1 MWSTVT
7 VYIARRFAQS
17 VVILLGVTLLT
28 FMLLHL
34 IPGGPARG
42 ILGPRAT
49 AGQIAAFEQA
59 NGLNK
64 SVFQQYVLYLDHL
77 LHGNFGYSYKLN
89 QTVSS
94 VFVQDL
100 PKSLALV
107 GPPTVLALAIGVLL
121 GICQSQ
127 RRDKRD
133 DHLITGVGYVLYAM
147 PDFWL
152 AFILIDLFALRLFW
166 LPPIAP
172 SSPSWTAAFTDA
184 KAMILPWA
192 TLTLVSIAVF
202 SRYMRSSALD
212 ALSQDHI
219 RTAQA
224 KGAQRGRIL
233 RKHVIRNASIP
244 IITLIGLSIPG
255 LLSGAI
261 LEEVVFNYPGIG
273 LATYNAALVKD
284 YPILLGTTLVFGSLT
299 IAGNLVADIAY
310 AYADPRV
317 RFA

>member
-1 MWSTVT
+1 MTAF
-7 VYIARRFAQS
+7 IARRIAQS

-28 FMLLHL
+28 FVLLHL
-34 IPGGPARG
+34 LPGGPALG

-49 AGQIAAFEQA
+49 PEQIAAFEQA

-64 SVFQQYVLYLDHL
+64 SVPQQYILYLSHL

-89 QTVSS
+89 QTVGS
-94 VFVQDL
+94 VLAQDL

-107 GPPTVLALAIGVLL
+107 GPPTVLSLAIGVPL
-121 GICQSQ
+121 GLWQSQ
-127 RRDKRD
+127 RRDKLD

-152 AFILIDLFALRLFW
+152 AYILIDIFALRLFW
-166 LPPIAP
+166 LPPNAP
-172 SSPSWTAAFTDA
+172 SSPTWTAAFTDA

-212 ALSQDHI
+212 AMSQDYI
-219 RTAQA
+219 RTARA

-244 IITLIGLSIPG
+244 IITLVGLSIPG

-284 YPILLGTTLVFGSLT
+284 YPILLGTTIVFGALT

-317 RFA
+317 RLA

>member
-1 MWSTVT
+1 MTAH
-7 VYIARRFAQS
+7 IARRFAQAI
-17 VVILLGVTLLT
+17 VILLGVTLLT

-49 AGQIAAFEQA
+49 AGQIAAFERA
-59 NGLNK
+59 NGLNLP
-64 SVFQQYVLYLDHL
+64 VLQQYVIYLGHL

-89 QTVSS
+89 QTVAS
-94 VFVQDL
+94 VFAQDL
-100 PKSLALV
+100 PKSMALV
-107 GPPTVLALAIGVLL
+107 GPPLVASIAIGVPL
-121 GICQSQ
+121 GLWQSQ
-127 RRDKRD
+127 RRDKLD

-152 AFILIDLFALRLFW
+152 AFILIDLFALRLYW

-172 SSPSWTAAFTDA
+172 ESPTWTAAFTDA

-212 ALSQDHI
+212 AMSQDYI
-219 RTAQA
+219 RTARA
-224 KGAQRGRIL
+224 KGAQRGRVL
-233 RKHVIRNASIP
+233 RKHVIRNACIP

-261 LEEVVFNYPGIG
+261 IEEVVFNYPGIG
-273 LATYNAALVKD
+273 LATYNAALIKD
-284 YPILLGTTLVFGSLT
+284 YPILLGTTIVFGALT
-299 IAGNLVADIAY
+299 IAGNLIADIAY
-310 AYADPRV
+310 AFADPRV
-317 RFA
+317 RLA

>member
-1 MWSTVT
+1 MIA
-7 VYIARRFAQS
+7 YIARRFVQAI
-17 VVILLGVTLLT
+17 VILLGVTLLT
-28 FMLLHL
+28 FILLHA

-49 AGQIAAFEQA
+49 PGQIAEFEQV

-64 SVFQQYVLYLDHL
+64 SVIQQYLLYLGHL

-89 QTVSS
+89 QTVGS
-94 VFVQDL
+94 VFAQDL

-107 GPPTVLALAIGVLL
+107 GPPTFLSLAIGVPL
-121 GICQSQ
+121 GIWQSQ
-127 RRDKRD
+127 RRDKLD

-152 AFILIDLFALRLFW
+152 AFILIDIFALRLFW
-166 LPPIAP
+166 LPPNAP
-172 SSPSWTAAFTDA
+172 YSPTWTAAFTDA

-212 ALSQDHI
+212 ALSQDYI
-219 RTAQA
+219 RTARA
-224 KGAQRGRIL
+224 KGAQRGRVL

-244 IITLIGLSIPG
+244 IITLVGLSIPG

-273 LATYNAALVKD
+273 LATYNAALDKD
-284 YPILLGTTLVFGSLT
+284 YPILLGTTIVFGALT
-299 IAGNLVADIAY
+299 IVGNLVADIAY

-317 RFA
+317 RLA

>member
-1 MWSTVT
+1 MAS
-7 VYIARRFAQS
+7 YIARRFVQS
-17 VVILLGVTLLT
+17 VMILLGVTLLT
-28 FMLLHL
+28 FLLLHL

-42 ILGPRAT
+42 ILGPRAGP
-49 AGQIAAFEQA
+49 GQIAAFERA
-59 NGLNK
+59 NDLDK
-64 SVFQQYVLYLDHL
+64 PVFQQFLLYVGHL
-77 LHGNFGYSYKLN
+77 IHGNFGYSYKLN

-94 VFVQDL
+94 IFAQDL

-107 GPPTVLALAIGVLL
+107 GPPTVLSLAIGVLL
-121 GICQSQ
+121 GIWQAQ
-127 RRDKRD
+127 RRDKPD
-133 DHLITGVGYVLYAM
+133 DHIITGIGYVLYSM

-152 AFILIDLFALRLFW
+152 AFILIDFFALRHFW

-172 SSPSWTAAFTDA
+172 SSPTWTAAFTDA

-212 ALSQDHI
+212 ALSQDYI
-219 RTAQA
+219 RTARA
-224 KGAQRGRIL
+224 KGAQGGRVL
-233 RKHVIRNASIP
+233 RRHVIRNACIP
-244 IITLIGLSIPG
+244 IITLVGLSIPG
-255 LLSGAI
+255 LLGGAI

-284 YPILLGTTLVFGSLT
+284 YPILLGTTIVFGALT

-317 RFA
+317 RLG

>member
-1 MWSTVT
+1 MTA
-7 VYIARRFAQS
+7 YIARRFAQS

-28 FMLLHL
+28 FMLLQL

-49 AGQIAAFEQA
+49 EGQIAAFEQA
-59 NGLNK
+59 NDLNK
-64 SVFQQYVLYLDHL
+64 SVLQQYLLYLDHL
-77 LHGNFGYSYKLN
+77 AHGNFGYSYQLN
-89 QTVSS
+89 QTVGS
-94 VFVQDL
+94 VLAQDL

-107 GPPTVLALAIGVLL
+107 GPPTILSLAIGVPL
-121 GICQSQ
+121 GLWQSQ
-127 RRDKRD
+127 RRDKLD
-133 DHLITGVGYVLYAM
+133 DHVITGVGYVLYAM

-152 AFILIDLFALRLFW
+152 AFILIDIFALRLFW

-172 SSPSWTAAFTDA
+172 SSTSWTAAFTDA

-212 ALSQDHI
+212 ALAQDYI
-219 RTAQA
+219 RTARA

-244 IITLIGLSIPG
+244 IITLAGLSIPG

-261 LEEVVFNYPGIG
+261 IEEVVFNYPGIG
-273 LATYNAALVKD
+273 LAAYNAALVKD
-284 YPILLGTTLVFGSLT
+284 YPILLGTTIIFGALT

-310 AYADPRV
+310 AHADPRV
-317 RFA
+317 RLA

>member
-1 MWSTVT
+1 MTSF
-7 VYIARRFAQS
+7 IARRFAQS

-28 FMLLHL
+28 FVLLHL

-49 AGQIAAFEQA
+49 APQIAAFEQA
-59 NGLNK
+59 NDLNK
-64 SVFQQYVLYLDHL
+64 PVFEQFLLYLGHL
-77 LHGNFGYSYKLN
+77 LRGNFGYSYKLN
-89 QTVSS
+89 QTVGSI
-94 VFVQDL
+94 FAQDL

-107 GPPTVLALAIGVLL
+107 GPPTFLSLAIGAPL
-121 GICQSQ
+121 GIWQSQ
-127 RRDKRD
+127 RRDKLD
-133 DHLITGVGYVLYAM
+133 DHLITGAGYILYAM

-152 AFILIDLFALRLFW
+152 AFILIDIFALRLFW

-172 SSPSWTAAFTDA
+172 SSPTWTAAFTDA

-202 SRYMRSSALD
+202 SRYMRSSSLD
-212 ALSQDHI
+212 ALSQDYV
-219 RTAQA
+219 RTARA
-224 KGAQRGRIL
+224 KGAQRGRVM

-244 IITLIGLSIPG
+244 IITLVGLSIPG
-255 LLSGAI
+255 LLGGAI

-273 LATYNAALVKD
+273 LATYNAALDKD
-284 YPILLGTTLVFGSLT
+284 YPILIGTTIVFGALT
-299 IAGNLVADIAY
+299 IAGNLIADIAY

-317 RFA
+317 RIT

>member
-1 MWSTVT
+1 VQYF
-7 VYIARRFAQS
+7 VY
-17 VVILLGVTLLT
+17 
-28 FMLLHL
+28 
-34 IPGGPARG
+34 
-42 ILGPRAT
+42 
-49 AGQIAAFEQA
+49 
-59 NGLNK
+59 LN
-64 SVFQQYVLYLDHL
+64 QL

-94 VFVQDL
+94 LFAQDL

-107 GPPTVLALAIGVLL
+107 GPPTLLAVAIGMPL
-121 GICQSQ
+121 GVWQSI
-127 RRDKRD
+127 RRGKLD
-133 DHLITGVGYVLYAM
+133 DHAITGIGYVLYAM

-152 AFILIDLFALRLFW
+152 AFILIDIFSIRLFW
-166 LPPIAP
+166 LPPVAP
-172 SSPSWTAAFTDA
+172 ESPSWTAAFTDP

-212 ALSQDHI
+212 ALSQEYI
-219 RTAQA
+219 RTARA
-224 KGAQRGRIL
+224 KGAMPARVL
-233 RKHVIRNASIP
+233 RKHVVRNASIP

-255 LLSGAI
+255 LLGGAI

-284 YPILLGTTLVFGSLT
+284 YPILLSTTIVYGALT
-299 IAGNLVADIAY
+299 VAGNLAADIAY

-317 RFA
+317 RLL

>member
-1 MWSTVT
+1 MASFIT
-7 VYIARRFAQS
+7 RRFLQS

-28 FMLLHL
+28 FLLLHL

-42 ILGPRAT
+42 ILGPRAGP
-49 AGQIAAFEQA
+49 GQIAAFEQA
-59 NGLNK
+59 NDLNK
-64 SVFQQYVLYLDHL
+64 PVFQQFLLYLGHL
-77 LHGNFGYSYKLN
+77 VHGNFGYSYKLN

-94 VFVQDL
+94 IFAQDL

-107 GPPTVLALAIGVLL
+107 GPPTVLSIAIGILL
-121 GICQSQ
+121 GIWQAQ
-127 RRDKRD
+127 RRDKPD
-133 DHLITGVGYVLYAM
+133 DHVITGIGYVLYAM

-152 AFILIDLFALRLFW
+152 AFILIDFFALRHFW

-172 SSPSWTAAFTDA
+172 SSPTWTAAFTDA

-202 SRYMRSSALD
+202 SRYMRSAALD
-212 ALSQDHI
+212 SLSQDYI
-219 RTAQA
+219 RTARA
-224 KGAQRGRIL
+224 KGAQRGRVL
-233 RKHVIRNASIP
+233 RRHVIRNACIP

-255 LLSGAI
+255 LLGGAI

-284 YPILLGTTLVFGSLT
+284 YPILLGTTIVFGALT

-317 RFA
+317 RLG

>member
-1 MWSTVT
+1 MAA
-7 VYIARRFAQS
+7 YIARRLAQAL
-17 VVILLGVTLLT
+17 VILLGVTLLT
-28 FMLLHL
+28 FVLLRF

-49 AGQIAAFEQA
+49 AEQLAAFERA
-59 NGLNK
+59 NDLDK
-64 SVFQQYVLYLDHL
+64 PVFQQYLLYLGHL
-77 LHGNFGYSYKLN
+77 LHGNLGYSYKLN
-89 QTVSS
+89 QTVAS
-94 VFVQDL
+94 VFAQDL

-107 GPPTVLALAIGVLL
+107 GPPTVLSIAIGVPL
-121 GICQSQ
+121 GIWQSQ
-127 RRDKRD
+127 RRDKLD
-133 DHLITGVGYVLYAM
+133 DQAITGIGYVLYAM

-152 AFILIDLFALRLFW
+152 AFILIDFFALRNFW
-166 LPPIAP
+166 LPPNAP
-172 SSPSWTAAFTDA
+172 ESPSWTAAFTDA
-184 KAMILPWA
+184 RAMVLPWA

-212 ALSQDHI
+212 ALSQDYI
-219 RTAQA
+219 RTARA
-224 KGAQRGRIL
+224 KGALPGRVL

-244 IITLIGLSIPG
+244 IITLVGLSIPG
-255 LLSGAI
+255 LLGGAI

-284 YPILLGTTLVFGSLT
+284 YPILLGTTLVFGALT

-317 RFA
+317 RIT

>member
-1 MWSTVT
+1 MTA
-7 VYIARRFAQS
+7 YIARRFAQS
-17 VVILLGVTLLT
+17 IVILLGVTLLT
-28 FMLLHL
+28 FVLLHL

-49 AGQIAAFEQA
+49 PGQIAAFEQA
-59 NGLNK
+59 TGLNRP
-64 SVFQQYVLYLDHL
+64 VVQQYLVYLDHL

-89 QTVSS
+89 QTVGS
-94 VFVQDL
+94 VFAQDL

-107 GPPTVLALAIGVLL
+107 GPPTVLSLAIGVPL
-121 GICQSQ
+121 GLWQSQ
-127 RRDKRD
+127 RRDKLD
-133 DHLITGVGYVLYAM
+133 DHVITGVGYVLYAM

-152 AFILIDLFALRLFW
+152 AYILIDVFALRLFW
-166 LPPIAP
+166 LPPAAP
-172 SSPSWTAAFTDA
+172 SSPTWTAAFTDA

-212 ALSQDHI
+212 AMSQDYI
-219 RTAQA
+219 RTALA
-224 KGAQRGRIL
+224 KGAQRGRVL

-244 IITLIGLSIPG
+244 IITLAGLAIPG

-284 YPILLGTTLVFGSLT
+284 YPILLGTTIVFGALT
-299 IAGNLVADIAY
+299 IAGNLIADIAY

-317 RFA
+317 RLA

>member
-1 MWSTVT
+1 VT
-7 VYIARRFAQS
+7 AYIARRFAQS
-17 VVILLGVTLLT
+17 IVILLGVTLLT
-28 FMLLHL
+28 FVLLHL

-59 NGLNK
+59 NDLNK

-89 QTVSS
+89 ETVSS
-94 VFVQDL
+94 VFAQDL

-121 GICQSQ
+121 GIWQSQ
-127 RRDKRD
+127 RRDKLD

-172 SSPSWTAAFTDA
+172 SSQSWTAAL
-184 KAMILPWA
+184 ILPWA

-212 ALSQDHI
+212 ALSQDCI

-284 YPILLGTTLVFGSLT
+284 YPILLGTTLVFGALT

-317 RFA
+317 RLA